1 VEKKPPLTLI
11 SPSRT
16 GPPPPASLGEAGT
29 DLWRRIMADYD
40 IADCGGK
47 ELLLQ
52 ACGACDRLAELK
64 RCIDEEGTTI
74 RTRGGI
80 RAHPALRDE
89 LACRAFIVRTLRAL
103 GLDVEPIKGEGRR
116 GGGIG
121 WAPAAR

>member
-1 VEKKPPLTLI
+1 VEKKVPLTVVS
-11 SPSRT
+11 SPRT
-16 GPPPPASLGEAGT
+16 GPPPPATLGEAGA
-29 DLWRRIMADYD
+29 DLWRRIMAEYD
-40 IADCGGK
+40 IADCGGR
-47 ELLLQ
+47 ELLCQ
-52 ACGACDRLAELK
+52 AAAACDRLAELK

-89 LACRAFIVRTLRAL
+89 IAYRSFIVRTLRAL